1 MFCLVLKKENK
12 NSSLNKI
19 QQSLEEN
26 TNKGDMLPIIITSN
40 THIQSFVKGYY
51 VYKHWWT
58 RVIEKYLITKMEPS
72 SARKYAVS
80 VNKDDLIVEHL
91 PFAKNEE
98 FSKKILYLLWADR
111 YAKLLLLGKQ
121 WILVMEMMMVCK
133 FPVH

>member
-12 NSSLNKI
+12 NSSSNKI